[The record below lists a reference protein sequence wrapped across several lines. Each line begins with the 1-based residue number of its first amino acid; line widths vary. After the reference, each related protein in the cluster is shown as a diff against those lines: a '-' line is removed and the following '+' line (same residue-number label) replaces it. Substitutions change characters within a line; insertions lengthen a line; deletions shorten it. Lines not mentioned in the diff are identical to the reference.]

1 MWGDDQG
8 MVVWWIEGG
17 EGVLWGRAPAGM
29 TTGSFSAAMRA
40 RLTFCSQHAQPG

>member
-40 RLTFCSQHAQPG
+40 RRTFCSQHAQPG